1 MAEACKAYAEAWGL
15 SGCSLEVSE
24 LQGYDDRNWRL
35 TDAEGKSWVLKGDGF
50 TLRVAGEDG
59 QVHAVRLLSWM
70 PGSLLVDVA
79 QSSALYRE

>member
-35 TDAEGKSWVLKGDGF
+35 TGEPDEAPATTARHRRRT
-50 TLRVAGEDG
+50 TLLTLSSELVALRTVKMGHFNCSERG
-59 QVHAVRLLSWM
+59 R
-70 PGSLLVDVA
+70 
-79 QSSALYRE
+79 REF